1 MKTNFFE
8 NIKGLAFR
16 GNLNLTIAKGAD
28 DKLTVSVLLAND
40 LPDRAARIIPPM
52 LLKGEASEL
61 DEGFFSAIIEPL
73 AKTTQLF
80 ANMEAYNKS
89 IEEAQQKSREQ
100 KDKKAKADKAS
111 RKSSTT
117 TSETTDDEDDDNETP
132 ETDNLFS
139 SQEAEK
145 QRIADKKKR
154 YDDAMTQIGELN
166 KQCKYKEAI
175 ALLPDAEEYPDKAT
189 EIQTKREGLEKR
201 QKQYEELMQDI

>member
-16 GNLNLTIAKGAD
+16 GNLNLTIAKGAE

-52 LLKGEASEL
+52 LLKGEATEL
-61 DEGFFSAIIEPL
+61 DEGFFSAISEPL

-80 ANMEAYNKS
+80 ANMDAYNKS

-100 KDKKAKADKAS
+100 KDKKAKADKL
-111 RKSSTT
+111 KSKAVTT
-117 TSETTDDEDDDNETP
+117 VTESTDDGDDDESPDT
-132 ETDNLFS
+132 ENLFS

-145 QRIADKKKR
+145 QKTPEKKKR
-154 YDDAMTQIGELN
+154 YKNTRIH
-166 KQCKYKEAI
+166 I
-175 ALLPDAEEYPDKAT
+175 SHIT
-189 EIQTKREGLEKR
+189 
-201 QKQYEELMQDI
+201 